1 MLVHSKA
8 SVSRTGE
15 FRCPPPLNVWCPDH
29 QLTFSFRLL
38 APSRWKPL
46 EASLA
51 LVGGVSEVLLETLE
65 EEESQG
71 LQQKSFDLGFIF
83 DQVIPGFL
91 ADKGSFSRTQHAL
104 CFAGLADSML
114 LSSILDFP
122 FLQGRSFVVA
132 SQYATAL
139 APSLASQYLDAAVQV
154 LENSELGVSVK
165 LSAVRTIKKYVYHLF
180 SRLNPIFPDPHNVL
194 VLASVATCL
203 SRRSSPSRIEFCRT
217 SCPSSCRL
225 VTKSSPLSSNLSA
238 PSSASMRRHWTVP

>member
-1 MLVHSKA
+1 M
-8 SVSRTGE
+8 VSSPFPDMSTSDILTTS
-15 FRCPPPLNVWCPDH
+15 PLS
-29 QLTFSFRLL
+29 LRLL
-38 APSRWKPL
+38 SPFRWKPL

-71 LQQKSFDLGFIF
+71 LQQKSFNLGFIF

-91 ADKGSFSRTQHAL
+91 TAKGLFFRTQHAFF
-104 CFAGLADSML
+104 FADAADSAL
-114 LSSILDFP
+114 LSSFLDFP

-165 LSAVRTIKKYVYHLF
+165 LSAVRTIKKFVRHFYL
-180 SRLNPIFPDPHNVL
+180 RLNLIIPHPHYVL
-194 VLASVATCL
+194 ASASVATCL
-203 SRRSSPSRIEFCRT
+203 SRRSSPSRIEFCQT

-225 VTKSSPLSSNLSA
+225 VTKSSLLSSNPSA
-238 PSSASMRRHWTVP
+238 PSSASMRRHWMVL